1 MVQSERFAILANL
14 LIEAS
19 QDLLG
24 VETSEIVEAQVVVG
38 KRTIEQL
45 SDRVSL
51 LDFVPMDIIKVED
64 DVA

>member
-38 KRTIEQL
+38 KRAIEQL

-51 LDFVPMDIIKVED
+51 LDFVPMDIIKVEGD
-64 DVA
+64 IA

>member
-1 MVQSERFAILANL
+1 MVQSERFAILTNL

-38 KRTIEQL
+38 KRAIEQL

>member
-14 LIEAS
+14 LIKAS

-38 KRTIEQL
+38 KRAVEQL

>member
-38 KRTIEQL
+38 KRAIEQL

>member
-38 KRTIEQL
+38 KRAVEQL
-45 SDRVSL
+45 PDRVSL